1 MERKR
6 HPMRENTYQLWEKSG
21 RTLSDGQLAEMAG
34 VSVVTIHRWRK
45 KDGWENLTLTHGAN
59 FGNTNAMTHGAFK
72 NVQESDIDPD
82 VLTEIKA
89 INGDIWENY
98 KISLLKLRCKEA
110 WLENRIRDLR
120 RLPDNEMLLSAISE
134 MTIPKKQKE
143 DAEAVAYMQAVEHG
157 ILSEAGDSQPMEL
170 KYRIYNQQSK
180 EVWLDKL
187 ETQLDRVRGRI
198 QKVLDGMRMYQDDL
212 WRRNMAEKQ
221 YRLAVGKVTGEFC
234 LDLPEDEDEEEQ
246 DETE

>member
-1 MERKR
+1 MEI
-6 HPMRENTYQLWEKSG
+6 S
-21 RTLSDGQLAEMAG
+21 
-34 VSVVTIHRWRK
+34 
-45 KDGWENLTLTHGAN
+45 
-59 FGNTNAMTHGAFK
+59 
-72 NVQESDIDPD
+72 
-82 VLTEIKA
+82 

-170 KYRIYNQQSK
+170 KYRICNRQSR
-180 EVWLDKL
+180 EIWLDKL

-198 QKVLDGMRMYQDDL
+198 QTEEQF
-212 WRRNMAEKQ
+212 RREMAEKQ

-234 LDLPEDEDEEEQ
+234 LDLPEDEDEEEP